1 MKDRIFSEFKPLLN
15 EIVID
20 DHNVNKLLFES
31 SLEDKF
37 L

>member
-1 MKDRIFSEFKPLLN
+1 MNKRSLSEFKQLIN

-31 SLEDKF
+31 SLKDQF